1 MLQAS
6 DTVFTAGERV
16 HVKQRH
22 DGREREEV
30 CESDGG
36 RDLHNEKTKLDSAQE
51 RMDIFVPLLSNSME
65 EYHKTCPKVAVLL
78 PVD

>member
-1 MLQAS
+1 M
-6 DTVFTAGERV
+6 
-16 HVKQRH
+16 
-22 DGREREEV
+22 
-30 CESDGG
+30 CESNGG
-36 RDLHNEKTKLDSAQE
+36 RDLHKLDGAQE

>member
-1 MLQAS
+1 M
-6 DTVFTAGERV
+6 
-16 HVKQRH
+16 
-22 DGREREEV
+22 

-36 RDLHNEKTKLDSAQE
+36 RDLHNEKTKLDGAQE

>member
-22 DGREREEV
+22 DGREEV

-36 RDLHNEKTKLDSAQE
+36 RDLHKLDGAQE